1 VSIPHSAF
9 RTPHSVVERSDMNSD
24 RSLKEF
30 LSEAEDIL
38 ETAGQALASLDDE
51 QRSGRPDPETVNALF
66 RAVHT
71 FKGLAGMFGFKAPA
85 GLSHKMEFLLDE
97 VRMGKVG
104 ITRETLDLLYD
115 TIALMG
121 RLVAQAGKKQE
132 PEDIDPLI
140 GRIDEALLSK
150 QAVSVERSILDRVDI
165 DPAILGVL
173 TEYEEHRLRENV
185 QEGANLYT
193 VKARFQLSDFEKG
206 IKGLSEELKK
216 RGELIC
222 TLPTAGDAAGAI
234 GFTLLVGSPRDRS
247 AFDPLLSAYGVTVTP
262 VSSRE
267 TASAEAPKLE
277 AGAIRSVSNTVR
289 VDIRRL
295 DGLMNSVGELHLIKN
310 AIARLARDLR
320 AEHGVTG
327 YATSLHKAHRNL
339 DRRLNELQ
347 EGILAVRM
355 VPLGQIFSRLS
366 QAVRKYAK
374 DAGKLIEI
382 ELQGEETELDK
393 LMIEELADPL
403 MHLIRNAVDHGI
415 EPPAERAARGKPDR
429 GMVRLSAL
437 PKGNSVV
444 ISVEDDGAG
453 ISPEALLAKAV
464 AKGMLPADHG
474 LDPATD
480 RKEVLDLIFLPGFT
494 TRESVS
500 EISGR
505 GVGMDVVKKNIA
517 RLSGMIDIVTEP
529 GNGTRFV
536 LTLPITLAIIKAL
549 IIEAGGQVFA
559 IPLSS
564 VLEILQARSG
574 GVETIEGRE
583 VMAIRGETVPL
594 LRLAKA
600 FDLPANNGREEFYAI
615 LVGMAERRLGIVV
628 DALRDQQEIV
638 IKPISKRFADLP
650 GIAGA
655 TELGDNRG
663 VVLVLDV
670 ESLVEGSFRHTL
682 AGAKAS

>member
-1 VSIPHSAF
+1 
-9 RTPHSVVERSDMNSD
+9 MNPD
-24 RSLKEF
+24 RSIKEF

-51 QRSGRPDPETVNALF
+51 HRAARSDPETVNALF
-66 RAVHT
+66 RAIHT
-71 FKGLAGMFGFKAPA
+71 FKGLAGMFGLKAPA
-85 GLSHKMEFLLDE
+85 DLSHKMEFLLDE
-97 VRMGKVG
+97 VRMGKVR
-104 ITRETLDLLYD
+104 ITRENLDLLYD
-115 TIALMG
+115 TVALMG
-121 RLVAQAGKKQE
+121 RLVAQAGKKQP
-132 PEDIDPLI
+132 PEDI
-140 GRIDEALLSK
+140 GSMVARIEDALRRK
-150 QAVSVERSILDRVDI
+150 PTAVVELPILDHVDL

-173 TEYEEHRLRENV
+173 TEYEEHRLRENI
-185 QEGANLYT
+185 QQGANLYT
-193 VKARFQLSDFEKG
+193 AKARFQLSDFEKG

-222 TLPTAGDAAGAI
+222 TLPTAGDAAGGI
-234 GFTLLVGSPRDRS
+234 GFTLLVGSSLDRS
-247 AFDPLLSAYGVTVTP
+247 AFDPLLAAYGVTVTP

-267 TASAEAPKLE
+267 TAAAEAPKLE

-310 AIARLARDLR
+310 AIARIARDLR
-320 AEHGVTG
+320 AEQGVSG
-327 YATSLHKAHRNL
+327 HASALQKAHRNL

-393 LMIEELADPL
+393 LMIEDLADPL

-415 EPPAERAARGKPDR
+415 EPPSVRAARGKPER

-444 ISVEDDGAG
+444 ITVEDDGAG
-453 ISPEALLAKAV
+453 ISPEALLSKAV
-464 AKGMLPADHG
+464 AKGVLPADHG
-474 LDPATD
+474 LDPETD

-494 TRESVS
+494 TRENVN

-529 GNGTRFV
+529 GSGTRFD

-564 VLEILQARSG
+564 VLEILQVRSDRI
-574 GVETIEGRE
+574 ETIEGRE
-583 VMAIRGETVPL
+583 VMAIRGDTVPL

-600 FDLPANNGREEFYAI
+600 FALPSNMQSETFYAI
-615 LVGMAERRLGIVV
+615 LVGMAERRLGIAV

-670 ESLVEGSFRHTL
+670 ESLVEGAFRHAA